1 MIKIITP
8 KDAVIYDDRIKKCT
22 TKPSAKELAAI
33 SHVSLLAYEKP
44 VVPGYSKIQVQ
55 NLHDDQVLI
64 EKKFNAVDL
73 LWLYGKWKNLSPLPG
88 WNGYLQ
94 QLTKNNQNFS
104 TSQVIFLPFIDHPAS
119 NLDTIYT
126 TLHSAIN
133 IAKSHQQK
141 TCIITFD
148 QPLYSKAREMVA
160 ASDANSDLSKT
171 VVKLGGFHMLMSFL
185 GCIGHVMD
193 GSGLKEALS
202 KIYATNSVDKM
213 LNGHAYARS
222 IRGHILL
229 RLALSIKIF
238 EEMKIENCVLDELIE
253 QITSRDVSYEDV
265 EGCTSSS
272 NSFID
277 QFQDKLKELKARDDG
292 IPKIKRKK
300 SSHINLPTLSKT
312 YDRYGVSDRA
322 AAAIASSVLHDIGS
336 DLEVIDRHKLRRGRS
351 KNRQKLVKEVIN
363 TELSALY
370 FDGKEDK
377 TLKIVKKGFS
387 ISKSLPLKNI
397 TNTICNLENVETDHQ
412 STSKANNDKTS
423 TKQPVLDGFP
433 STSKFNSE
441 SMELV
446 QSTSK
451 ASIEKVENKSTDS
464 PVLKGA
470 KNLPLSERYSN
481 EASWLQKKLHKLQL
495 SKNSMATR
503 LKKALKLSENAT
515 FQKAVSKFTAAGLL
529 FMMMQFRESKKLK
542 MGRRFKKEEKVLAL
556 ALYKQGPRAYRWLR
570 NIFILPSPL
579 TLSRMIST
587 ASLKAGINENIFKE
601 LKTRAEK
608 MNTKQKLCLLLFD
621 EISLMPHFDY
631 NRKRDAIIG
640 FVDNGEVTHNKIAD
654 HALVFMIR
662 CIYYNYKQAVA
673 YTFCAGG
680 TSKAELA
687 AQIKNII
694 RKLNSA
700 GFKVMGTIC
709 DQGCAN
715 VSALNYLIQQT
726 KEKYLKN
733 NIEQRNKVF
742 EIDDEE
748 IIPIYD
754 TPRLLK
760 GIRNNLLTKNLKW
773 KIGGEEKTAKWE
785 HVFQLYKEDPAYQG
799 IRLMP
804 KLTDKHVVPEKIAK
818 MKVKCAS
825 QLFSQSVSVNM
836 GYLASKG
843 IISKDCKETAD
854 LFLFLDN
861 LFDSLNGSHK
871 NSKKRSGKPLL
882 GPVTPSSGHHKI
894 WREAKEV
901 LKTMKFVTSNG
912 YTVVPSIT
920 NWLQSIENI
929 EYLVQK
935 IFTQYD
941 LASLWMRHFNQDPLE
956 NFFGSIRSHGQQRD
970 EDLSDV
976 EDHVELQ
983 ETIPTDSDID
993 DDDQPIGI
1001 RQMQRRSGIIL
1012 SSDSENEETSGTSF
1026 HSTPSRRIIISST
1039 HNLRGKNADLIRN
1052 ILTHTN
1058 EEIELRSSKYKE
1070 SRYCYYYS
1078 DMRRRTHC
1086 FAWIAFTIS
1095 CKKDNHLTSL
1105 ELFDP
1110 TFSGSRYISVMSRE
1124 RFDFLLNCLRFD
1136 DKSTRNERKA
1146 QDKFAPIR
1154 DLWGVFIQICRDS
1167 YKAGSYITIDEQ
1179 LLSFRGRCKFRIKPN
1194 KYGLKILMLC
1204 DAKTNYMLNARPY
1217 LGQTETNGDS
1227 LGSFY
1232 VKTLTEGLWGRN
1244 RNITMDNWFTSVPL
1258 AQRIDYKSLEEAV
1271 NSIEENSKDVLEY
1284 DLAII
1289 QPEPSVVTDE
1299 EEVFDDDNVLRNLQ
1313 NDVPGN
1319 IEVFVRDK
1327 GVLSDSSDD
1336 EPLATKRARIRSTV
1350 PQAADDLSTSPSSST
1365 SNTPVWRKC
1374 NPNYTK
1380 TYIESDNRILNESRM
1395 KEAVKDLTP
1404 VQIFELFFD
1413 DEVFDM
1419 MVNFSNLYPSQN
1431 NRHKSYVSAGEL
1443 KVFIGILILSGY
1455 HKLPG
1460 EPRRQMDEAI
1470 EFMKDKKDDEYEM
1483 FGRLLATKEN
1493 VTRDLAAFKRKGLKS
1508 QMTKIIFN

>member
-277 QFQDKLKELKARDDG
+277 QFQDKLKELKARGPTAQLWVQYFEMRITVSKKFESNLQEYLQYELSPYPTSLFDSNGMRKTTKATLYDNMMPVVIDLDENNVTYIIDGGFLLHRVVWSKDDTFSIILNKYIKYLQTHYGSAIVVVFDGYSDYSKNIKALEQQRRTAALSKSYEVCFDETMVVPISQEFFLSNRSNKKKFIDMLVEKFKTVNITTKQARDDADVLIIDTAIALSEHQKTAVIIGEDIDLLVILIGHDG

-542 MGRRFKKEEKVLAL
+542 M
-556 ALYKQGPRAYRWLR
+556 
-570 NIFILPSPL
+570 
-579 TLSRMIST
+579 
-587 ASLKAGINENIFKE
+587 
-601 LKTRAEK
+601 
-608 MNTKQKLCLLLFD
+608 
-621 EISLMPHFDY
+621 
-631 NRKRDAIIG
+631 
-640 FVDNGEVTHNKIAD
+640 
-654 HALVFMIR
+654 
-662 CIYYNYKQAVA
+662 
-673 YTFCAGG
+673 
-680 TSKAELA
+680 
-687 AQIKNII
+687 
-694 RKLNSA
+694 
-700 GFKVMGTIC
+700 
-709 DQGCAN
+709 
-715 VSALNYLIQQT
+715 
-726 KEKYLKN
+726 
-733 NIEQRNKVF
+733 
-742 EIDDEE
+742 
-748 IIPIYD
+748 
-754 TPRLLK
+754 
-760 GIRNNLLTKNLKW
+760 
-773 KIGGEEKTAKWE
+773 GGEEKTAKWE